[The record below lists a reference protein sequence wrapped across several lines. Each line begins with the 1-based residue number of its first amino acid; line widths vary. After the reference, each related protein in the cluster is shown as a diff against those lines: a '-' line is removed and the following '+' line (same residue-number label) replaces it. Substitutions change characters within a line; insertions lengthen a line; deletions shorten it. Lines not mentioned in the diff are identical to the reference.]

1 MSTIRKA
8 KSSIDFRGRQFVI
21 THDELP
27 TSGLLSSEI
36 LYPPRGATL
45 ALLRM
50 LPSTQVE
57 AALDVGTGHGL
68 LAIALTTI
76 SNRVTATDINQNFIE
91 TAEQNA
97 VFNNCNIEF
106 KLGSLFEPVES
117 ETFDVIVSNLP
128 FVIDDVLEDAY
139 RKSPLSGNGLLH
151 YILNETPRFLSPDGL
166 SVFLLTWLS
175 DEHGDFDQSDIE
187 FQGQTWVGIRE
198 VLTLGEYV
206 DVWMK
211 DACSDDIEMRSKWI
225 ETLSSSGYTHAS
237 FGFIVIR
244 NSSPSFTLIED
255 LRAASRLPEA
265 DEISER
271 LDAALLSQNL
281 QAVDILSAQFTPTT
295 LQGWRGDVS
304 LDAILVKVRE
314 GMSVSQIV
322 ESVSQE
328 YGLDEADVLAYCLAG
343 VKQLV
348 DWGLLS
354 RKSPMI

>member
-1 MSTIRKA
+1 MSTIRKS

-27 TSGLLSSEI
+27 TSGLLGSEI

-50 LPSTQVE
+50 LPTTRVE
-57 AALDVGTGHGL
+57 TALDIGTGHGL

-91 TAEQNA
+91 TAVRNA
-97 VFNNCNIEF
+97 QFNNCDIEF
-106 KLGSLFEPVES
+106 KLGSLFDPVES
-117 ETFDVIVSNLP
+117 ERFDVIVSNLP
-128 FVIDDVLEDAY
+128 FVIEDVLEDGY

-151 YILNETPRFLSPDGL
+151 YILNEAPRFLSTDGL
-166 SVFLLTWLS
+166 SLFLLTWLS
-175 DEHGDFDQSDIE
+175 DEHGDFDQTEIE
-187 FQGQTWVGIRE
+187 FQGQTWIGIRE
-198 VLTLGEYV
+198 VLTLEEYV
-206 DVWMK
+206 DVWMS
-211 DACSDDIEMRSKWI
+211 DAGSDNEELRSQW
-225 ETLSSSGYTHAS
+225 TRSLANSGYTHAS
-237 FGFIVIR
+237 FGFVVIR
-244 NSSPSFTLIED
+244 NSSPSFSLIED

-265 DEISER
+265 DEITER
-271 LDAALLSQNL
+271 LDAAVLSQSL
-281 QAVDILSAQFTPTT
+281 EAGDILSAHFAPTT

-314 GMSVSQIV
+314 GISVSQIV